1 MPRPTTSNGRPRAI
15 AVPFGTRASRPVLGL
30 GLVTLLLLV
39 LAAGAARAQERRAT
53 PAVVDELWHVPLDL
67 RSQPHGDPVSTVA
80 TRDDEPQSFARTSD
94 RARRAAGRA
103 GVPVRRD
110 GRVGSAMLTTG
121 AVLDRLTIGGPAPF
135 GTPAAN
141 TPPSRGTT
149 VHGVRGPP
157 FLLASA
163 A

>member
-15 AVPFGTRASRPVLGL
+15 AVPLGTRTSRAALGL

-39 LAAGAARAQERRAT
+39 LAASAARAQDR
-53 PAVVDELWHVPLDL
+53 PASVAVADELSRTPLDL
-67 RSQPHGDPVSTVA
+67 RSQPHGTPASTVA
-80 TRDDEPQSFARTSD
+80 TPDDEPQSFTRSSD

-110 GRVGSAMLTTG
+110 GRMGSAVLTTG
-121 AVLDRLTIGGPAPF
+121 AVLDRITIGGPAPF
-135 GTPAAN
+135 GTPAAS

-157 FLLASA
+157 FLLATA
-163 A
+163 G